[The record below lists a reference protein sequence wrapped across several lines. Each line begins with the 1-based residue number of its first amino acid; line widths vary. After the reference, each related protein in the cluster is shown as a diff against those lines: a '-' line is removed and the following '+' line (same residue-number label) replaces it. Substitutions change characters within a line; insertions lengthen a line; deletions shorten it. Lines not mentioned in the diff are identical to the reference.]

1 MKPQRDFLYFL
12 GIEIMLQ
19 AFRTHKRW
27 MMFIAM
33 IFIIPSFVVTG
44 IYSYNRMSD
53 SENDLATV
61 GDTSI
66 TMMDFDNAKRQ
77 YLDNF
82 RRQMGQ
88 SFKPN
93 MLDTA
98 EARASILAALISDR
112 AISLEIASEYMNV
125 GEADAIN
132 LVKQAPAFQRD
143 GKFSTEA
150 YQQFLNSM
158 GKSDEQFVLELRR
171 DLTRQMLLSAVSQ
184 TTQASNTVAQ
194 RIHDLLTE
202 ERTIRTFEIKPTAF
216 LKSVSVTDAE
226 AQSYYDQ
233 NKSLFAVP
241 ESVDIEYVVLSP
253 ESYKNIKASEDDIK
267 TFYEQNLQRFST
279 PEERR
284 ASHIL
289 IAVNNEKTDA
299 DAKKEADEI
308 YKQLQADPSK
318 FAQLAKS
325 KSADPGSARQG
336 GDLGFFQKG
345 MMVPEFDNAVFS
357 GKKGDLVAP
366 VKTQFGYH
374 IIKIVDV
381 KPAQA
386 KPLKEVRGEIEALY
400 QQQAAIRAFAEDA
413 ENFSNMV
420 YEQSESLQPVAERFG
435 LKIQTVKNVTRDF
448 EDQLINPNV
457 IEALYGYDVLE
468 DKRNS
473 NAIEVASN
481 TLLSAR
487 VTAHHKQTVKTFDEV
502 KGDIVATLKNQ
513 KATEAARAQGS
524 ADIAK
529 LLDKKSASAKF
540 GDKTVISRERPG
552 AYAYEVVTA
561 ALRPDANKL
570 PTYTGVQTQDGSYFV
585 IEVQSSKKIEAS
597 PEQLAMRKAELA
609 QLYSNPEQAA
619 FISGLETKFG
629 TQILKDEYKPGYQPT
644 EEDVAP

>member
-1 MKPQRDFLYFL
+1 
-12 GIEIMLQ
+12 MLQ

-381 KPAQA
+381 KAAQA

-457 IEALYGYDVLE
+457 IEALYGFDVLE

-561 ALRPDANKL
+561 ALRPEANKL

-585 IEVQSSKKIEAS
+585 IEVQNSKKIEAS

-609 QLYSNPEQAA
+609 QLYSYPEQAA

>member
-1 MKPQRDFLYFL
+1 
-12 GIEIMLQ
+12 MLQ

-381 KPAQA
+381 KAAQA

-457 IEALYGYDVLE
+457 IEALYGFDVLE

-513 KATEAARAQGS
+513 KATEAARAQGL

-529 LLDKKSASAKF
+529 LLDKKPASAKF

-552 AYAYEVVTA
+552 AFAYEVVTA
-561 ALRPDANKL
+561 ALRPQADKL

-644 EEDVAP
+644 EDDVTP

>member
-1 MKPQRDFLYFL
+1 
-12 GIEIMLQ
+12 MLQ

-284 ASHIL
+284 PSHIL

-381 KPAQA
+381 KAAQA

-457 IEALYGYDVLE
+457 IEALYGFDVLE

-529 LLDKKSASAKF
+529 LLDKKSASGKF

-585 IEVQSSKKIEAS
+585 IEVQSSKEIEAS

-644 EEDVAP
+644 DEDVAP

>member
-1 MKPQRDFLYFL
+1 
-12 GIEIMLQ
+12 MLQ

-216 LKSVSVTDAE
+216 LKSVSVTDDE

>member
-1 MKPQRDFLYFL
+1 
-12 GIEIMLQ
+12 MLQ

-381 KPAQA
+381 KAAQA

-457 IEALYGYDVLE
+457 IEALYGFDVLE

-513 KATEAARAQGS
+513 KATEAASAQGS

-561 ALRPDANKL
+561 ALRPEANKL

-644 EEDVAP
+644 EDDVTP

>member
-1 MKPQRDFLYFL
+1 
-12 GIEIMLQ
+12 MLQ
-19 AFRTHKRW
+19 AFRTHKRL

-457 IEALYGYDVLE
+457 IEALYGFDVLE

-529 LLDKKSASAKF
+529 LLDKKSASGKF

>member
-1 MKPQRDFLYFL
+1 
-12 GIEIMLQ
+12 MLQ

-112 AISLEIASEYMNV
+112 TISLEIASEYMNV

-386 KPLKEVRGEIEALY
+386 KPLKEVRAEIEALY
-400 QQQAAIRAFAEDA
+400 QQQAAIRAFAENA

-457 IEALYGYDVLE
+457 IEALYGFDVLE

-529 LLDKKSASAKF
+529 LLDKKSASGKF
-540 GDKTVISRERPG
+540 GDKMVISRERPG

-561 ALRPDANKL
+561 ALRPEANKL

-644 EEDVAP
+644 DEDVAP

>member
-1 MKPQRDFLYFL
+1 
-12 GIEIMLQ
+12 MLQ

-202 ERTIRTFEIKPTAF
+202 ERTIRAFEIKPTAF

-381 KPAQA
+381 KAAQA

-457 IEALYGYDVLE
+457 IEALYGFDVLE

-561 ALRPDANKL
+561 ALRPEANKL

>member
-1 MKPQRDFLYFL
+1 
-12 GIEIMLQ
+12 MLQ

-374 IIKIVDV
+374 IIKIVDI

-457 IEALYGYDVLE
+457 IEALYGFDVLE

-513 KATEAARAQGS
+513 KATEAARSQGS

-529 LLDKKSASAKF
+529 LLDKKSASGKF

-644 EEDVAP
+644 DEDVAP

>member
-1 MKPQRDFLYFL
+1 
-12 GIEIMLQ
+12 MLQ

-202 ERTIRTFEIKPTAF
+202 ERTIRTFEIKQTAF

-457 IEALYGYDVLE
+457 IEALYGFDVLE

-529 LLDKKSASAKF
+529 LLDKKSASGKF

>member
-1 MKPQRDFLYFL
+1 
-12 GIEIMLQ
+12 MLQ

-253 ESYKNIKASEDDIK
+253 ESYKNIKASDDDIK

-357 GKKGDLVAP
+357 GKKGDLIAP

-386 KPLKEVRGEIEALY
+386 KPLKEVRAEIEALY

-502 KGDIVATLKNQ
+502 KSDIVATLKNQ

-529 LLDKKSASAKF
+529 LLDKKSASGKF

-644 EEDVAP
+644 DEDVAP

>member
-1 MKPQRDFLYFL
+1 
-12 GIEIMLQ
+12 MLQ

-53 SENDLATV
+53 SENDLAPV

-66 TMMDFDNAKRQ
+66 TMMDFDYAKRQ

-345 MMVPEFDNAVFS
+345 MMVSEFDNAVFS

-386 KPLKEVRGEIEALY
+386 KPLKEVRAEIEALY

-457 IEALYGYDVLE
+457 IEALYGFDVLE

-487 VTAHHKQTVKTFDEV
+487 VTAHHKPTVKTFDEV
-502 KGDIVATLKNQ
+502 KGDIVTTLKNQ
-513 KATEAARAQGS
+513 KATQAARAQGS

-529 LLDKKSASAKF
+529 LLDKKSASGKF

-644 EEDVAP
+644 DEDVAP

>member
-1 MKPQRDFLYFL
+1 
-12 GIEIMLQ
+12 MLQ

-112 AISLEIASEYMNV
+112 AISLEITSEYMNV

-644 EEDVAP
+644 DEDVAP

>member
-1 MKPQRDFLYFL
+1 
-12 GIEIMLQ
+12 MLQ

-357 GKKGDLVAP
+357 GKKGDSVAP

-381 KPAQA
+381 KAAQA

-448 EDQLINPNV
+448 EDPLINPNV
-457 IEALYGYDVLE
+457 IEALYGFDVLE

-561 ALRPDANKL
+561 ALRPEANKL

>member
-1 MKPQRDFLYFL
+1 
-12 GIEIMLQ
+12 MLQ

-299 DAKKEADEI
+299 EAKKEADEI

-357 GKKGDLVAP
+357 GKKGDLIAP

-386 KPLKEVRGEIEALY
+386 KPLKEVRAEIEALY

-457 IEALYGYDVLE
+457 IEALYGFDVLE

-529 LLDKKSASAKF
+529 LLDKKSASGKF

-570 PTYTGVQTQDGSYFV
+570 PIYTGVQTQDGSYFV

-644 EEDVAP
+644 DEDVAP

>member
-1 MKPQRDFLYFL
+1 
-12 GIEIMLQ
+12 MLQ

-216 LKSVSVTDAE
+216 LKSVSVTNAE

-529 LLDKKSASAKF
+529 LLDKKSASGKF

>member
-1 MKPQRDFLYFL
+1 
-12 GIEIMLQ
+12 MLQ

-241 ESVDIEYVVLSP
+241 ESVDIEYVALSP

-457 IEALYGYDVLE
+457 IEALYGFDVLE

-529 LLDKKSASAKF
+529 LLDKKSASGKF

-644 EEDVAP
+644 DEDVAP

>member
-1 MKPQRDFLYFL
+1 
-12 GIEIMLQ
+12 MLQ

-53 SENDLATV
+53 TENDLATV

-66 TMMDFDNAKRQ
+66 TLMDFDNAKRQ

-93 MLDTA
+93 MLDSN

-112 AISLEIASEYMNV
+112 AVALEIATEYMNV
-125 GEADAIN
+125 SEADAIN

-143 GKFSTEA
+143 GKFSVEA

-158 GKSDEQFVLELRR
+158 GKTDEQFVLELRQ
-171 DLTRQMLLSAVSQ
+171 DLTRQMLLSSVSQ
-184 TTQASNTVAQ
+184 STLASNTVAR

-202 ERTIRTFEIKPTAF
+202 ERTIRTFEVKPDAY
-216 LKSVSVTDAE
+216 LKSVSVTDDETKA
-226 AQSYYDQ
+226 YYDAHKAQ
-233 NKSLFAVP
+233 FAVP
-241 ESVDIEYVVLSP
+241 ESVDIEYVILSP
-253 ESYKNIKASEDDIK
+253 DSYKDIQASEDDIK

-289 IAVNNEKTDA
+289 IAVTGEKSDA
-299 DAKKEADEI
+299 DAKKEADELMAQI
-308 YKQLQADPSK
+308 KADPKK
-318 FAQLAKS
+318 FPQLAKE

-345 MMVPEFDNAVFS
+345 MMVPEFDSAVFG
-357 GKKGDLVAP
+357 GKKGDLVGP

-374 IIKIVDV
+374 IIRIDDIK
-381 KPAQA
+381 ASQA
-386 KPLKEVRGEIEALY
+386 KSLAQVRGEIEALY
-400 QQQAAIRAFAEDA
+400 KQQAAVRQFAEDA
-413 ENFSNMV
+413 ETFSNMV
-420 YEQSESLQPVAERFG
+420 YEQSESLQPVAERFN
-435 LKIQTVKNVTRDF
+435 LKIQKAENITRDH
-448 EDQLINPNV
+448 EDQLLNPNV
-457 IEALYGYDVLE
+457 VEALYSFDVLE

-481 TLLSAR
+481 TLLAAR
-487 VTAHHKQTVKTFDEV
+487 VSQHHRQTTKTFDEV
-502 KGDIVATLKNQ
+502 KGAIQTSLKNT
-513 KATEAARAQGS
+513 KAIEAARAQGT
-524 ADIAK
+524 ADIEKLKAK
-529 LLDKKSASAKF
+529 QSVSRAL
-540 GDKTVISRERPG
+540 GNKTVVSRERPG

-561 ALRPDANKL
+561 ALRPAADKL
-570 PTYTGVQTQDGSYFV
+570 PAYTGVQTPNGSYVV
-585 IEVQSSKKIEAS
+585 IEVLDSKKTEAS
-597 PEQLAMRKAELA
+597 PEELAMRKAELA
-609 QLYSNPEQAA
+609 QLYSNPEQSA
-619 FISGLETKFG
+619 FISGLENKFG

-644 EEDVAP
+644 EDDVTP

>member
-1 MKPQRDFLYFL
+1 
-12 GIEIMLQ
+12 MLQ

-381 KPAQA
+381 KAAQA

-457 IEALYGYDVLE
+457 IEALYGFDVLE

-524 ADIAK
+524 VDIAK

-561 ALRPDANKL
+561 ALRPEANKL

>member
-1 MKPQRDFLYFL
+1 
-12 GIEIMLQ
+12 MLQ

-357 GKKGDLVAP
+357 GKKGDLIAP

-529 LLDKKSASAKF
+529 LLDKKSASGKF

-644 EEDVAP
+644 DEDVVP

>member
-1 MKPQRDFLYFL
+1 
-12 GIEIMLQ
+12 MLQ

-253 ESYKNIKASEDDIK
+253 ENYKNIKASEDDIK

-289 IAVNNEKTDA
+289 IAVNKEKTDA

-381 KPAQA
+381 KAAQA

-457 IEALYGYDVLE
+457 IEALYGFDVLE

-487 VTAHHKQTVKTFDEV
+487 VTALHKQTVKTFDEV

-561 ALRPDANKL
+561 ALRPEANKL

>member
-1 MKPQRDFLYFL
+1 
-12 GIEIMLQ
+12 MLQ

-93 MLDTA
+93 MLDTT

-357 GKKGDLVAP
+357 GKKGDLIAP

-386 KPLKEVRGEIEALY
+386 KPLKEVRAEIEALY

-457 IEALYGYDVLE
+457 IEALYGFDVLE

-529 LLDKKSASAKF
+529 LLDKKSASGKF

-644 EEDVAP
+644 DEDVAP

>member
-1 MKPQRDFLYFL
+1 
-12 GIEIMLQ
+12 MLQ

-457 IEALYGYDVLE
+457 IEALYGFDVLE

-513 KATEAARAQGS
+513 EATEAARAQGS

-529 LLDKKSASAKF
+529 LLDKKSASGKF

-644 EEDVAP
+644 DEDVAP

>member
-1 MKPQRDFLYFL
+1 
-12 GIEIMLQ
+12 MLQ

-150 YQQFLNSM
+150 YQQFLNRM

-381 KPAQA
+381 KAAQA

-457 IEALYGYDVLE
+457 IEALYGFDVLE

-561 ALRPDANKL
+561 ALRPEANKL

>member
-1 MKPQRDFLYFL
+1 
-12 GIEIMLQ
+12 MLQ

-53 SENDLATV
+53 TENDLATV

-93 MLDTA
+93 MLDSN

-112 AISLEIASEYMNV
+112 AVALEIATEYMNV

-143 GKFSTEA
+143 GKFSVEA

-158 GKSDEQFVLELRR
+158 GKTDEQFVLELRQ
-171 DLTRQMLLSAVSQ
+171 DLTRQMLLSSVSQ
-184 TTQASNTVAQ
+184 STLASNTVAR

-202 ERTIRTFEIKPTAF
+202 ERTIRTFEVKPDAY
-216 LKSVSVTDAE
+216 LKSVSVTDDE
-226 AQSYYDQ
+226 AKAYYDAHKAQ
-233 NKSLFAVP
+233 FAVP
-241 ESVDIEYVVLSP
+241 ESVDIEYVILSP
-253 ESYKNIKASEDDIK
+253 DSYKDIQASEDDIK

-289 IAVNNEKTDA
+289 IAVTGEKSDA
-299 DAKKEADEI
+299 DAKKEADELMAQI
-308 YKQLQADPSK
+308 KADPKK
-318 FAQLAKS
+318 FPQLAKE

-386 KPLKEVRGEIEALY
+386 KPLKEVRAEIEALY

-457 IEALYGYDVLE
+457 IEALYGFDVLE

-487 VTAHHKQTVKTFDEV
+487 VTAHHKPTVKTFDEV
-502 KGDIVATLKNQ
+502 KGDIVTTLKNQ
-513 KATEAARAQGS
+513 KATQAARAQGS

-529 LLDKKSASAKF
+529 LLDKKPASAKF

-552 AYAYEVVTA
+552 AFAYEVVTA
-561 ALRPDANKL
+561 ALRPQADKL

-629 TQILKDEYKPGYQPT
+629 TQILKDEYKSGYQPT
-644 EEDVAP
+644 EDDVTP

>member
-1 MKPQRDFLYFL
+1 
-12 GIEIMLQ
+12 MLQ

-386 KPLKEVRGEIEALY
+386 KPLKEVRAEIEALY

-435 LKIQTVKNVTRDF
+435 LKIQTLKNVTRDF

-457 IEALYGYDVLE
+457 IEALYGFDVLE

-524 ADIAK
+524 ADIVK

-570 PTYTGVQTQDGSYFV
+570 PTYTGVQTQDGSCFV

>member
-1 MKPQRDFLYFL
+1 
-12 GIEIMLQ
+12 MLQ

-289 IAVNNEKTDA
+289 IAVNNEKTDT

-357 GKKGDLVAP
+357 GKKGDLIAP

-386 KPLKEVRGEIEALY
+386 KPLKEVRAEIEALY

-457 IEALYGYDVLE
+457 IEALYGFDVLE

-529 LLDKKSASAKF
+529 LLDKKSASGKF

-644 EEDVAP
+644 DEDVAP

>member
-1 MKPQRDFLYFL
+1 
-12 GIEIMLQ
+12 MLQ

-529 LLDKKSASAKF
+529 LLDKKSASGKF

-644 EEDVAP
+644 DEDVAP

>member
-1 MKPQRDFLYFL
+1 
-12 GIEIMLQ
+12 MLQ

-216 LKSVSVTDAE
+216 LKSVSVTDAD

-381 KPAQA
+381 KAAQA

-457 IEALYGYDVLE
+457 IEALYGFDVLE

-529 LLDKKSASAKF
+529 LLDKKSASVKF

-561 ALRPDANKL
+561 ALRPEANKL

>member
-1 MKPQRDFLYFL
+1 
-12 GIEIMLQ
+12 MLQ

-457 IEALYGYDVLE
+457 IEALYGFDVLE

-529 LLDKKSASAKF
+529 LLDKKSASGKF

-644 EEDVAP
+644 DEDVAP

>member
-1 MKPQRDFLYFL
+1 
-12 GIEIMLQ
+12 MLQ

-457 IEALYGYDVLE
+457 IEALYGFDVLE

-529 LLDKKSASAKF
+529 LLDKKSASGKF
-540 GDKTVISRERPG
+540 GDKTVISRERPA

-644 EEDVAP
+644 DEDVAP

>member
-1 MKPQRDFLYFL
+1 
-12 GIEIMLQ
+12 MLQ

-226 AQSYYDQ
+226 AQSYYVQ

-386 KPLKEVRGEIEALY
+386 KPLKEVRAEIEALY

-457 IEALYGYDVLE
+457 IEALYGFDVLE

-529 LLDKKSASAKF
+529 LLDKKSASGKF

-644 EEDVAP
+644 DEDVAP

>member
-1 MKPQRDFLYFL
+1 
-12 GIEIMLQ
+12 MLQ

-357 GKKGDLVAP
+357 GKKGDLIAP

-386 KPLKEVRGEIEALY
+386 KPLKEVRAEIEALY

-457 IEALYGYDVLE
+457 IEALYGFDVLE

-487 VTAHHKQTVKTFDEV
+487 VTAHHKQTVKTFHEV

-529 LLDKKSASAKF
+529 LLDKKSASGKF

-644 EEDVAP
+644 DEDVAP

>member
-1 MKPQRDFLYFL
+1 
-12 GIEIMLQ
+12 MLQ

-357 GKKGDLVAP
+357 GKKGDLIAP

-381 KPAQA
+381 KAAQA

-457 IEALYGYDVLE
+457 IEALYGFDVLE

-513 KATEAARAQGS
+513 KATQAARSQGS

-529 LLDKKSASAKF
+529 LLDKKSASGKF